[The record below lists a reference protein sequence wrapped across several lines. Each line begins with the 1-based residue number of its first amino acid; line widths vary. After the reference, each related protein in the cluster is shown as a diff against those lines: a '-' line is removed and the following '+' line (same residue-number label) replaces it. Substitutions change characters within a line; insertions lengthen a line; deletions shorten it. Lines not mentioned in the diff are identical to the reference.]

1 MAKSLFIDET
11 DLEKIDLGDGFW
23 VEIPLKISYGMAQDL
38 FNNDSKADSVA
49 IGKKILLKFI
59 KSWNLTD
66 KDGAIAKISEKNIN
80 KLPFEIIQKITPIIE
95 AKLYLNKKK

>member
-66 KDGAIAKISEKNIN
+66 KDGVIAKISEKNIN